1 MCFDCSK
8 ENLRK
13 SSIYFQLYL
22 RNYILAC
29 YAIDPGSVQWLCV
42 HNKDFYKVLRLAFS
56 IT

>member
-13 SSIYFQLYL
+13 SSIYFQLFL